1 MRSRRPVVAEE
12 GAEPVMSYEKWEEKR
27 RHKRRSSNLKVR
39 FRSLRDPAAR
49 YAEGSITNV
58 SGGGLFVGT
67 SRPLT
72 VGDDVHL
79 IIDVVTPFGEDE
91 QIDVDARVIWVKH
104 RMNDEGMGLQ
114 FTRIEQRSKYAIL
127 ACAHCGQD

>member
-1 MRSRRPVVAEE
+1 MRSRRPVVAEQ
-12 GAEPVMSYEKWEEKR
+12 GAEPVMSHEEWEEKR
-27 RHKRRSSNLKVR
+27 RHKRRPSDLKVR

-49 YAEGSITNV
+49 YAEGVITNV

-79 IIDVVTPFGEDE
+79 IIDVVTPLGENE
-91 QIDVDARVIWVKH
+91 QIDIDARVIWVKH
-104 RMNDEGMGLQ
+104 KTNDEGMGLQ
-114 FTRIEQRSKYAIL
+114 FTRIERHSKYTIL
-127 ACAHCGQD
+127 ACAHRGQE